1 MIEQLL
7 GTSFFCALITFFSYI
22 LFYKLACK
30 VKINSIESDVQYIG
44 DYAGSIIVF
53 MAISSL
59 TLLLIV
65 AIYLSWDLPSFLSDS
80 GIIFAFIQFAAG
92 LFIRFLYWLFFSSI
106 NKLTKSKTYH
116 KLTPTEIS
124 WTWLMICTV
133 YGIVFLIQHEYTI
146 GLTYFVI
153 VISYF
158 FWLDSSTHS
167 IKEKLMS
174 IKELSSSYWYVV
186 IFIGISAFVTL
197 RYKTNLE
204 IIFAIIG
211 MMIGIILCII
221 PMYYSFKKRQPSTS
235 SDEQDTN
242 TP

>member
-1 MIEQLL
+1 
-7 GTSFFCALITFFSYI
+7 
-22 LFYKLACK
+22 
-30 VKINSIESDVQYIG
+30 
-44 DYAGSIIVF
+44 
-53 MAISSL
+53 
-59 TLLLIV
+59 
-65 AIYLSWDLPSFLSDS
+65 
-80 GIIFAFIQFAAG
+80 
-92 LFIRFLYWLFFSSI
+92 
-106 NKLTKSKTYH
+106 
-116 KLTPTEIS
+116 
-124 WTWLMICTV
+124 
-133 YGIVFLIQHEYTI
+133 
-146 GLTYFVI
+146 
-153 VISYF
+153 
-158 FWLDSSTHS
+158 
-167 IKEKLMS
+167 MS